1 MRMSSYISAL
11 VLWFQGFITQMIKC
25 FKLIVSPTLI
35 ARGIDLDQTI
45 CNFLLMLQSVLNNHY
60 DGSMNFMHR
69 DELTT
74 SLQAV
79 AVDIQEMHIEV
90 DLNPTQVFFQTFVL
104 LKFLTVINQNEN
116 NFNQA
121 GKMYRKFTPD
131 SPMLSE
137 MGELSESMRL
147 FGAQFGQGSLV
158 STISDQNP
166 KPFKRRKEKF
176 DNSLLLDFLGILA
189 CILFFRKIKNLLFEV
204 TLLFLDAYTKKSKEY
219 IGIRNVKEV
228 QEIYS
233 F

>member
-69 DELTT
+69 DEY
-74 SLQAV
+74 
-79 AVDIQEMHIEV
+79 EMHIEV

>member
-74 SLQAV
+74 SLQV

>member
-1 MRMSSYISAL
+1 MSI
-11 VLWFQGFITQMIKC
+11 
-25 FKLIVSPTLI
+25 
-35 ARGIDLDQTI
+35 
-45 CNFLLMLQSVLNNHY
+45 
-60 DGSMNFMHR
+60 
-69 DELTT
+69 LTT

>member
-74 SLQAV
+74 SLQGMIKFSHAEMHPIPSTV
-79 AVDIQEMHIEV
+79 CRCKLEKEMHIEV

-131 SPMLSE
+131 
-137 MGELSESMRL
+137 R
-147 FGAQFGQGSLV
+147 
-158 STISDQNP
+158 T
-166 KPFKRRKEKF
+166 R
-176 DNSLLLDFLGILA
+176 
-189 CILFFRKIKNLLFEV
+189 
-204 TLLFLDAYTKKSKEY
+204 
-219 IGIRNVKEV
+219 
-228 QEIYS
+228 
-233 F
+233 